1 MNITLAAPRTTGPAL
16 PIPSPR
22 PRLRGIT
29 AEAVFVGRSLRHSLR
44 DGESLLMAIMLPVM
58 LMLMFTW
65 VFGGAIDPSGAY
77 VDYVVPG
84 IILTCAGFG
93 ASSTAVYVANDM
105 RTGIIDRFRTMPVR
119 SGAVLTGHVVAS
131 VLRNLIATAIV
142 IGVGVLVGFRP
153 DANAG
158 EWIALAGLIA
168 LYILAITYLFA
179 AIGLAAGS
187 PEGANGYGFVLLFLP
202 YLSSAFVPVASMPD
216 WLQPVAANQPITP
229 IVETI
234 RGLLTDAPT
243 QSEAWWAI
251 GWCLAILLVAVV
263 WGAWLFR
270 RKAGRR
276 RSPRPHPIS
285 AEA

>member
-1 MNITLAAPRTTGPAL
+1 MNTVLAPAT
-16 PIPSPR
+16 PGATAAVR
-22 PRLRGIT
+22 PRLGGVT
-29 AEAVFVGRSLRHSLR
+29 AEAIFVGRSLRHSLR
-44 DGESLLMAIMLPVM
+44 DGESLLMAVMLPVM

-105 RTGIIDRFRTMPVR
+105 RTGIIDRFRTMPLR
-119 SGAVLTGHVVAS
+119 AGAVLTGHVVAS
-131 VLRNLIATAIV
+131 VLRNLVATAIV

-153 DANAG
+153 DATFT
-158 EWIALAGLIA
+158 EWVGMTALIA

-202 YLSSAFVPVASMPD
+202 YLSSAFVPVASMPG

-234 RGLLTDAPT
+234 RGLLMDAPLGT
-243 QSEAWWAI
+243 EPLWAI
-251 GWCLAILLVAVV
+251 GWCVVILIVATV

-270 RKAGRR
+270 RKAARR
-276 RSPRPHPIS
+276 
-285 AEA
+285 

>member
-16 PIPSPR
+16 PTPSPR

-243 QSEAWWAI
+243 QGEAWWAI

-276 RSPRPHPIS
+276 
-285 AEA
+285 

>member
-1 MNITLAAPRTTGPAL
+1 MSAVITDAGAPASAS
-16 PIPSPR
+16 SPVVR
-22 PRLRGIT
+22 PRLRGFT
-29 AEAVFVGRSLRHSLR
+29 AEAAFVSRSLKHSLR
-44 DGESLLMAIMLPVM
+44 DGESLLMAILLPVM

-65 VFGGAIDPSGAY
+65 VFGGAIDPSGSY

-105 RTGIIDRFRTMPVR
+105 RTGIIDRFRTMPLR
-119 SGAVLTGHVVAS
+119 AGAVLTGHVVAS
-131 VLRNLIATAIV
+131 MLRNLVATAIV

-153 DANAG
+153 TATLLD
-158 EWIALAGLIA
+158 WIGLGALIA

-187 PEGANGYGFVLLFLP
+187 PEGANGYGFILLFLP
-202 YLSSAFVPVASMPD
+202 YLSSAFVPVESMPA
-216 WLQPVAANQPITP
+216 WLQPVAAHQPITP

-234 RGLLTDAPT
+234 RALLTDAPVAG
-243 QSEAWWAI
+243 EAWWAVA
-251 GWCLAILLVAVV
+251 WCLVILAVAGV

-276 RSPRPHPIS
+276 
-285 AEA
+285 